1 MSYSLTLYLLSFFSE
16 IIVHLPAPASSSVNL
31 PRVPVSRAPRASS
44 VNLHVH
50 QSAGSTC
57 IQCPTSTCTS
67 QQVPRASDLGPS
79 HQRHLHVPACHQR
92 HLHVPVLSS
101 TPTPRVRMSRYRFT
115 RHRISQGY
123 LGNRIAACWGECGV
137 SRFLKDAKGLT
148 HGTSDERVSEFP
160 DPDTWAPAPTLQER
174 EDRAMYWL
182 NQAMTVSI
190 YIYILPL
197 SVHWFPQQIDDLNPW
212 TSFSYNS

>member
-1 MSYSLTLYLLSFFSE
+1 M
-16 IIVHLPAPASSSVNL
+16 H
-31 PRVPVSRAPRASS
+31 PVS
-44 VNLHVH
+44 NFHVH
-50 QSAGSTC
+50 QPAGPTC
-57 IQCPTSTCTS
+57 IRSWS
-67 QQVPRASDLGPS
+67 LAGPS

-101 TPTPRVRMSRYRFT
+101 TPTPRVIMSRYRFT

-148 HGTSDERVSEFP
+148 HGTCDERVSEFP

-190 YIYILPL
+190 YIYIIAFRSLVLP
-197 SVHWFPQQIDDLNPW
+197 
-212 TSFSYNS
+212 TA

>member
-1 MSYSLTLYLLSFFSE
+1 M
-16 IIVHLPAPASSSVNL
+16 H
-31 PRVPVSRAPRASS
+31 PVS
-44 VNLHVH
+44 NLHVH
-50 QSAGSTC
+50 QSAGPTCITDLGSWPVPVINAISTC
-57 IQCPTSTCTS
+57 LS
-67 QQVPRASDLGPS
+67 
-79 HQRHLHVPACHQR
+79 CHQR

-101 TPTPRVRMSRYRFT
+101 TPTPRAKMSRYRFT

-123 LGNRIAACWGECGV
+123 LGNRIAATWGECGV

-190 YIYILPL
+190 YIYIITFHSLVAPTL
-197 SVHWFPQQIDDLNPW
+197 
-212 TSFSYNS
+212 